1 MDSGNEKQSC
11 DLMVQKAPSRIHAGR
26 AGRLGRKNQFDLVRS
41 NGTTVAGQ
49 YCVVNLL
56 RTPPDDASRAAFSIS
71 RRFSKLAVERNR
83 ARRLF
88 REVYRRISQEMPKC
102 WVVFIPRHRM
112 KSAKMDDVLEDTRNC
127 VRQILS
133 KWTDEH

>member
-1 MDSGNEKQSC
+1 MDTSIEMQKR
-11 DLMVQKAPSRIHAGR
+11 DLAGQKAPLKSHAGR
-26 AGRLGRKNQFDLVRS
+26 TGRLGRKNQFDLVRS

-56 RTPPDDASRAAFSIS
+56 KTPPDDESRAAFSIS

-88 REVYRRISQEMPKC
+88 REVYRRIALELPIC
-102 WVVFIPRHRM
+102 WIIFIPRHRM
-112 KSAKMDDVLEDTRNC
+112 KSAKMNDVLEDAKHSI
-127 VRQILS
+127 RQILNQ
-133 KWTDEH
+133 